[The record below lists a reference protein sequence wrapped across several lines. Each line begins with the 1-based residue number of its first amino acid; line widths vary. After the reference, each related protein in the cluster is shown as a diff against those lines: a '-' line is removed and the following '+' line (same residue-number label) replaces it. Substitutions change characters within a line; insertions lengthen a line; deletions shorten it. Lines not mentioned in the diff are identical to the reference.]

1 MFFLVIESSEEVVTH
16 LEYNKGS
23 LSGGTYLV
31 IRGKGKEFDLNAD
44 FFNLFINLD
53 R

>member
-1 MFFLVIESSEEVVTH
+1 MIESSEEVVTH

>member
-1 MFFLVIESSEEVVTH
+1 MIESSEEVVTH

-31 IRGKGKEFDLNAD
+31 IRGKGKEFDLNNAD